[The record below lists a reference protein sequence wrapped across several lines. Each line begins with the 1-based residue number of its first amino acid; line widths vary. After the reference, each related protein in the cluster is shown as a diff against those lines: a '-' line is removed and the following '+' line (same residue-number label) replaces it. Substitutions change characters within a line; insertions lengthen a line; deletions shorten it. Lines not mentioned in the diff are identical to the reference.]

1 MVTNTCHLIFA
12 NQFTLLIQKFI
23 TTVLFFVWM
32 SSVAF
37 SQQMRLSLA
46 SDISVQRSLRKD
58 QQYWAVGQTV
68 GAQLNFSPKDGAY
81 VWFIYYSNGKVS
93 NNAEATAR
101 SSATLP
107 AQIAYTSKGV
117 IKYRQMSIGWKHY
130 FKGSFDSEEEWG
142 LYGLAGFGL
151 VLGTAQSTAS
161 VPVDTALYNMPVLTG
176 KGHFKRLTYDLGLG
190 FEKPIGGNIFLY
202 SEVKTFIPSTDYP
215 SKYLYVNDDA
225 PLTAC
230 VNIGI
235 RILF

>member
-1 MVTNTCHLIFA
+1 MASWSHLIFA

-23 TTVLFFVWM
+23 TTVLFLVLLSGF
-32 SSVAF
+32 AF

-46 SDISVQRSLRKD
+46 SDVSIQRSLKKD
-58 QQYWAVGQTV
+58 QQYWAVGQTIS
-68 GAQLNFSPKDGAY
+68 AQVNFSPKDGVY
-81 VWFIYYSNGKVS
+81 VWFIYYSNGNVS
-93 NNAEATAR
+93 NDVQATAK
-101 SSATLP
+101 SPATLP

-130 FKGSFDSEEEWG
+130 FKGSFDSEEKWS

-151 VLGTAQSTAS
+151 VLGSAQSTSS
-161 VPVDTALYNMPVLTG
+161 VAVDTSLYDMPVLSG

-190 FEKPIGGNIFLY
+190 FEQPIGGDIFLY

-215 SKYLYVNDDA
+215 SQYLYVNDDA